1 MNGKITYDTI
11 SKFYNEKYGC
21 KTQTKEML
29 NNITGEIY
37 NVIFEEGADVAL
49 FSMKDNRYVWL
60 DSKGDEV
67 NEDLILCDMNGAYV
81 GYEMYD
87 PVFEEKLLS
96 LKYKDK
102 DIDVSEIKEFEK
114 ELYPFSFKLYVPLL
128 VHFNEPGQPWN
139 SLNELE
145 EDNGA
150 FYTDE
155 ISEAVKDSMHS
166 MGSRGLADDIHGP
179 MREKIVSVTADV
191 TEQNGQLFGVLN
203 FISNQE
209 LTQREKALLEFWT
222 YEEMAGEWSAQFE
235 NQPIPVEDGEVYVSF
250 YNDIYDYKV
259 ETEEE
264 FFAAPENTGL
274 DMI

>member
-11 SKFYNEKYGC
+11 SKFYDEKFGC
-21 KTQTKEML
+21 KTQTKEMQ

-49 FSMKDNRYVWL
+49 FSMKDNRYVLL

-67 NEDLILCDMNGAYV
+67 KDDLIFCDMNGAYV
-81 GYEMYD
+81 GYEKDD
-87 PVFEEKLLS
+87 PVFEEKWLS

-102 DIDVSEIKEFEK
+102 DIDVSEVNEFEK

-128 VHFNEPGQPWN
+128 VHRNEPRQPWN
-139 SLNELE
+139 NLNELK

-150 FYTDE
+150 FYTDA
-155 ISEAVKDSMHS
+155 ISKAVQNSMHS
-166 MGSRGLADDIHGP
+166 MNSYGLADDIHGP
-179 MREKIVSVTADV
+179 LKKKVVSVTTDV
-191 TEQNGQLFGVLN
+191 TEQNGQLFGVVK

-209 LTQREKALLEFWT
+209 LTIREKALLEFWT

-235 NQPIPVEDGEVYVSF
+235 NQPIPVENGEIYVSF
-250 YNDIYDYKV
+250 YNDIYEYTI

-264 FFAAPENTGL
+264 FFASSHEQSM
-274 DMI
+274 DMA